1 MVPDSRYR
9 KSVENEAEGKGI
21 FTRLWLVSFFQGIST
36 GFWLPALTNI
46 LRAEGMEEW
55 VAWAFAVPPIC
66 ALFSPLIGGALADE
80 RMAAQKLMGWCS
92 LIGAVALVFAFGA
105 LDAGLGPLWF
115 LAGLAIYSLASG
127 PTWGLLANISLTHL
141 GQGGKRYPLVRMGAT
156 IGWISAGFLTSY
168 ALHADATPVAGYA
181 GAGARVVC
189 GILAFRMPA
198 TPPLG
203 LGKSWK
209 SALGL
214 GAFSLFKHRDHAVL
228 FTVTGLFSIPL
239 VAFYMYSPEFFEA
252 LGDKT
257 PTASMSVAQW
267 SEIAAMILLGAL
279 MVRYRLKTLLMWGL
293 GLSALRFA
301 MSGYAGLSGTIGW
314 HTAGVA
320 LHGVCYTIYFVT
332 AQVYLDRR
340 VDPSMRG
347 QAQGLLGLMSAG
359 IGPLL
364 GAFFCR
370 WLRVVCVDDNGQGW
384 ENFWGVLAAIIAA
397 CWIAFGLLYRGKKP
411 GK

>member
-1 MVPDSRYR
+1 MAGGTSYR
-9 KSVENEAEGKGI
+9 KSVENEGVAKRVFAGM
-21 FTRLWLVSFFQGIST
+21 WLTSFFQGLST

-46 LRAEGMEEW
+46 LNAHGMGQW
-55 VAWAFAVPPIC
+55 VGWAFAVPPVC

-80 RMAAQKLMGWCS
+80 RVSAQKLFAWCS
-92 LIGAVALVFAFGA
+92 LAGAILLFLAFGA

-115 LAGLAIYSLASG
+115 LAGLAGYSLASG
-127 PTWGLLANISLTHL
+127 PTWGLLATISMTHL
-141 GQGGKRYPLVRMGAT
+141 GQGGRRYPLVRVGAT
-156 IGWISAGFLTSY
+156 VGWIAAGFLTSY
-168 ALHADATPVAGYA
+168 LLHADSSPAAGYA
-181 GAGARVVC
+181 GAATRVAC
-189 GILAFRMPA
+189 AAFAFHLPN

-203 LGKSWK
+203 LGKSWR

-214 GAFSLFKHRDHAVL
+214 GAFSLFRNRDHAVL

-239 VAFYMYSPEFFEA
+239 VAFYMYSPEMFEA

-257 PTASMSVAQW
+257 PTASMTIAQW
-267 SEIAAMILLGAL
+267 SEIAAMLFLGAL
-279 MVRYRLKTLLMWGL
+279 MVKFRLKILLMWGL

-301 MSGYAGLSGTIGW
+301 MSGYAGLSGIISW
-314 HTAGVA
+314 HIAGVA

-340 VDPSMRG
+340 VEPSLRG
-347 QAQGLLGLMSAG
+347 QAQGLLALMSAG

-370 WLRVVCVDDNGQGW
+370 WLRVVCVDENGHGW
-384 ENFWGVLAAIIAA
+384 ENFWWVLAAIIAA
-397 CWIAFGLLYRGKKP
+397 CWIAFALLYRGKKA
-411 GK
+411 GQ

>member
-1 MVPDSRYR
+1 M
-9 KSVENEAEGKGI
+9 
-21 FTRLWLVSFFQGIST
+21 FQCLWFASFFQGLST

-46 LRAEGMEEW
+46 LNAQEMGKW
-55 VAWAFAVPPIC
+55 VGWAFAVPPVC

-80 RMAAQKLMGWCS
+80 RVSAQKLFAWCS
-92 LIGAVALVFAFGA
+92 LVGAVMLFLAFGA
-105 LDAGLGPLWF
+105 LDAGFGPVWF
-115 LAGLAIYSLASG
+115 LFLLAGYSIVSG
-127 PTWGLLANISLTHL
+127 PTWGLLATISMTHL
-141 GQGGKRYPLVRMGAT
+141 GEGGRRYPLVRVGAT
-156 IGWISAGFLTSY
+156 VGWIAAGFLTSY
-168 ALHADATPVAGYA
+168 VLRADASPAAGYA
-181 GAGARVVC
+181 GAATRIAC
-189 GILAFRMPA
+189 GILAFRLPH

-209 SALGL
+209 NAFGL

-239 VAFYMYSPEFFEA
+239 VAFYMYSPELFEA

-257 PTASMSVAQW
+257 PTASMTVAQW
-267 SEIAAMILLGAL
+267 SEIAAMLLLGAM
-279 MVRYRLKTLLMWGL
+279 MVRYRLKTLLLWGL

-301 MSGYAGLSGTIGW
+301 MSGYAGLSGIVGW

-340 VDPSMRG
+340 VEPSMRG
-347 QAQGLLGLMSAG
+347 QAQGLLGLMAAG
-359 IGPLL
+359 IGPLV

-370 WLRVVCVDDNGQGW
+370 WLRVVCVDESGHGW
-384 ENFWGVLAAIIAA
+384 EMFWGVLATIIAA
-397 CWIAFGLLYRGKKP
+397 CWLAFGLMYRGKKA
-411 GK
+411 GE

>member
-1 MVPDSRYR
+1 M
-9 KSVENEAEGKGI
+9 
-21 FTRLWLVSFFQGIST
+21 FQCLWLASFFQGLST

-46 LRAEGMEEW
+46 LNAQEMGKW
-55 VAWAFAVPPIC
+55 VGWAFAVPPVC

-80 RMAAQKLMGWCS
+80 RVSAQKLFAWCS
-92 LIGAVALVFAFGA
+92 LVGAVMLFLAFGA
-105 LDAGLGPLWF
+105 LDAGFGPVWF
-115 LAGLAIYSLASG
+115 LFLLAGYSIVSG
-127 PTWGLLANISLTHL
+127 PTWGLLATISMTHL
-141 GQGGKRYPLVRMGAT
+141 GEGGRRYPLVRVGAT
-156 IGWISAGFLTSY
+156 VGWIAAGFLTSY
-168 ALHADATPVAGYA
+168 VLRADASPAAGYA
-181 GAGARVVC
+181 GAATRIAC
-189 GILAFRMPA
+189 GILAFRLPH

-209 SALGL
+209 NAFGL

-239 VAFYMYSPEFFEA
+239 VAFYMYSPELFEA

-257 PTASMSVAQW
+257 PTASMTIAQW
-267 SEIAAMILLGAL
+267 SEIAAMLLLGAM
-279 MVRYRLKTLLMWGL
+279 MVRYRLKTLLLWGL

-301 MSGYAGLSGTIGW
+301 MSGYAGLSGIVGW

-340 VDPSMRG
+340 VEPSMRG
-347 QAQGLLGLMSAG
+347 QAQGLLGLMAAG
-359 IGPLL
+359 IGPLV

-370 WLRVVCVDDNGQGW
+370 WLRVVCVDESGHGW
-384 ENFWGVLAAIIAA
+384 EMFWGVLATIIAA
-397 CWIAFGLLYRGKKP
+397 CWLAFGLMYRGKKA
-411 GK
+411 GE